1 LSLLLIATPS
11 LRGGGGGGGG
21 GPPPPQSKSEIVSQ
35 QELKMRRTSST
46 WAFKVKWVGIVGT
59 ASNKQVWNLLLLFY
73 GDLGVFVADETRSSP
88 LLHSYPLR
96 GCMAQFADRCDTGW
110 TNYTVA

>member
-1 LSLLLIATPS
+1 
-11 LRGGGGGGGG
+11 
-21 GPPPPQSKSEIVSQ
+21 
-35 QELKMRRTSST
+35 
-46 WAFKVKWVGIVGT
+46 VGIVGT

-96 GCMAQFADRCDTGW
+96 GCMAQFADRCDTG
-110 TNYTVA
+110 